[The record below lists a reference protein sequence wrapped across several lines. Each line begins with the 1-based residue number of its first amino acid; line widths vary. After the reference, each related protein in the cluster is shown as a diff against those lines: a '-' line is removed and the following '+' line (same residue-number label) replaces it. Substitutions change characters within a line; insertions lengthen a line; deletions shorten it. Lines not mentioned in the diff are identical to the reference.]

1 MFCQNVS
8 KKFYFK
14 TDSNNDSNNENEDN
28 FRLSLIK
35 KRWANIYNIS
45 ESEIKLI
52 EEINDLLLCYMMLKN
67 FILKIHE
74 FTSKQ

>member
-35 KRWANIYNIS
+35 KR
-45 ESEIKLI
+45 
-52 EEINDLLLCYMMLKN
+52 
-67 FILKIHE
+67 
-74 FTSKQ
+74 